1 MTDTPS
7 APTQPIIALPA
18 AVDRGV
24 AELPPEVLLDLNA
37 KVEGISE
44 EEMVGKFM
52 AEIVMDDSNSII
64 YFGTQAQSQLTE
76 ISDLMLEG
84 VRNKETG
91 QAGQAL
97 NDMVGRLRDLKLD
110 GIDPSKRPSWLARLF
125 GARSKVESFLN
136 QYAEVRGQID
146 SLSDNLERH
155 KTGLLTDVAS
165 LDRLYEANLDYFH
178 TLELYIQAGER
189 KLSELDD
196 AIIPDFAKEVEASGD
211 VVDAQRLRDLRT
223 SRDDLERRV
232 HDLKL
237 TRQVTMQS
245 LPSIRLVQENDKA
258 LVNKINS
265 TLANTV
271 PLWRQQMARAVT
283 IMRSADA
290 ANTLKEA
297 SDLTNELLTAN
308 ADQLREANRETRE
321 QIERGIFDIEAVKQA
336 NDQLIATIEDSLQIN
351 EQGRAMRRE
360 AEDTLAA
367 CEAELKAMLKASQ
380 SRASQAPAEEPA
392 AEVPASEEVVAEI
405 AADAETTA
413 EPEAAGEPETAG
425 KPVAAAEPEA
435 DEDDSKPAAS

>member
-1 MTDTPS
+1 MTDTPTA
-7 APTQPIIALPA
+7 APTKSEDDASTLALPSLPT

-24 AELPPEVLLDLNA
+24 AELPPEVLLDLSN
-37 KVEGISE
+37 KIESSDE
-44 EEMVGKFM
+44 ESLIEQFKAQIEM
-52 AEIVMDDSNSII
+52 EDSNSII
-64 YFGTQAQSQLTE
+64 YFGSQAQAQLTE

-91 QAGQAL
+91 KAGQAL

-110 GIDPSKRPSWLARLF
+110 GIDASKRPNWLARLF

-146 SLSDNLERH
+146 SLSDNLEQH

-165 LDRLYEANLDYFH
+165 LDRLYDANLDYFH

-196 AIIPDFAKEVEASGD
+196 SIIPDFAKEVEASGG
-211 VVDAQRLRDLRT
+211 VIDAQRLRDLRT
-223 SRDDLERRV
+223 ARDDLERRV

-321 QIERGIFDIEAVKQA
+321 QIERGIFDIESVKQA
-336 NDQLIATIEDSLQIN
+336 NDQLIATIEDSLQIR
-351 EQGRAMRRE
+351 EEGQAKRRE
-360 AEDTLAA
+360 AEETLAA
-367 CEAELKAMLKASQ
+367 CEAELKVMLKAAQ
-380 SRASQAPAEEPA
+380 SRAAVEQAARTAESEEA
-392 AEVPASEEVVAEI
+392 AE
-405 AADAETTA
+405 
-413 EPEAAGEPETAG
+413 
-425 KPVAAAEPEA
+425 AAEAGGDA
-435 DEDDSKPAAS
+435 DGGPAGDGN

>member
-1 MTDTPS
+1 MTDTPTA
-7 APTQPIIALPA
+7 APTKSEDDASTLALPSLPT

-24 AELPPEVLLDLNA
+24 AELPPEVLLDLSN
-37 KVEGISE
+37 KIESSDE
-44 EEMVGKFM
+44 ESLIEQFKAQIEM
-52 AEIVMDDSNSII
+52 EDSNSII
-64 YFGTQAQSQLTE
+64 YFGSQAQAQLTE

-91 QAGQAL
+91 KAGQAL

-110 GIDPSKRPSWLARLF
+110 GIDASKRPNWLARLF

-146 SLSDNLERH
+146 SLSDNLEQH

-165 LDRLYEANLDYFH
+165 LDRLYDANLDYFH

-196 AIIPDFAKEVEASGD
+196 SIIPDFAKEVEASGD
-211 VVDAQRLRDLRT
+211 VIDAQRLRDLRT
-223 SRDDLERRV
+223 ARDDLERRV

-321 QIERGIFDIEAVKQA
+321 QIERGIFDIESVKQA
-336 NDQLIATIEDSLQIN
+336 NDQLIATIEDSLQIR
-351 EQGRAMRRE
+351 EEGQAKRRE
-360 AEDTLAA
+360 AEETLAA
-367 CEAELKAMLKASQ
+367 CEAELKVMLKAAQ
-380 SRASQAPAEEPA
+380 SRAAVEQAARTAESEEA
-392 AEVPASEEVVAEI
+392 AE
-405 AADAETTA
+405 
-413 EPEAAGEPETAG
+413 
-425 KPVAAAEPEA
+425 AAEAGGDA
-435 DEDDSKPAAS
+435 DGGPAGDGN

>member
-1 MTDTPS
+1 MTDTPNAETKS
-7 APTQPIIALPA
+7 EVTDVTAGAAAMPSLPV

-24 AELPPEVLLDLNA
+24 AELPPEVLLDLNN
-37 KVEGISE
+37 KIEGSDE
-44 EEMVGKFM
+44 ESLIEKFKAQIEM
-52 AEIVMDDSNSII
+52 EDSNSII
-64 YFGTQAQSQLTE
+64 YFGSQAQAQLTE

-91 QAGQAL
+91 KAGQAL

-110 GIDPSKRPSWLARLF
+110 GIDPSKRPNWLARLF

-146 SLSDNLERH
+146 SLSDNLEQH

-165 LDRLYEANLDYFH
+165 LDRLYDANLDYFH

-189 KLSELDD
+189 KLSDLDES
-196 AIIPDFAKEVEASGD
+196 IIPDFAKEVENSGD

-223 SRDDLERRV
+223 ARDDLERRV

-308 ADQLREANRETRE
+308 ADQLRDANRETRE
-321 QIERGIFDIEAVKQA
+321 QIERGIFDIESVKQA
-336 NDQLIATIEDSLQIN
+336 NDQLIATIEDSLQIR
-351 EQGRAMRRE
+351 EEGQAKRRE
-360 AEDTLAA
+360 AEETLAA
-367 CEAELKAMLKASQ
+367 CEAELKVMLKAAQ
-380 SRASQAPAEEPA
+380 SRASIEQASRTAETEEVAEEA
-392 AEVPASEEVVAEI
+392 SSADTDAVPAGD
-405 AADAETTA
+405 AD
-413 EPEAAGEPETAG
+413 
-425 KPVAAAEPEA
+425 
-435 DEDDSKPAAS
+435 SN

>member
-1 MTDTPS
+1 MTDTSS
-7 APTQPIIALPA
+7 APTPTSVALPA

-24 AELPPEVLLDLNA
+24 AELPPEVLLDLTNKVGPASEEA
-37 KVEGISE
+37 KVEQ
-44 EEMVGKFM
+44 FM
-52 AEIVMDDSNSII
+52 AEIIMDDSNSII

-97 NDMVGRLRDLKLD
+97 NDMVSRLRDLKLD

-125 GARSKVESFLN
+125 GLRSKVETFLN
-136 QYAEVRGQID
+136 QYAEVRAQID

-165 LDRLYEANLDYFH
+165 LDRLYDANLDYFH

-189 KLSELDD
+189 KLSELDTRV
-196 AIIPDFAKEVEASGD
+196 IPDFAHKAEGSGD
-211 VVDAQRLRDLRT
+211 VLEAQRLRDLR
-223 SRDDLERRV
+223 SARDDLERRL
-232 HDLKL
+232 HDLRL

-283 IMRSADA
+283 IMRSAA
-290 ANTLKEA
+290 AAKTLKEA

-308 ADQLREANRETRE
+308 ADQLRDANRETRE
-321 QIERGIFDIEAVKQA
+321 QIERGIFDIDAVKQA

-367 CEAELKAMLKASQ
+367 CEAELKTMLKASQ
-380 SRASQAPAEEPA
+380 SRAARPPAEPASKRAEPLRAAGDETVIIAAPAPAEDEA
-392 AEVPASEEVVAEI
+392 ASE
-405 AADAETTA
+405 DD
-413 EPEAAGEPETAG
+413 
-425 KPVAAAEPEA
+425 KP
-435 DEDDSKPAAS
+435 PATG